1 MTKKLAPAM
10 MAVAILFGCLGS
22 THAANLLILK
32 STVSDIL
39 PEGGILD
46 GSKQLTL
53 PAGAAVTLVGEAG
66 NKINLKGPYSGVP
79 GAAEQSA
86 GGGIG
91 RRMLSALS
99 RLISGTPRDASKL
112 GVTRGGPSA
121 MSADLWKINISKSG
135 DHCLPADM
143 SAELWRASSDKA
155 STLSISRDRS
165 KGWVKMQW
173 PAGDDSL
180 AWPGGVEVIDGA
192 TYLVRL
198 GAGIKLS
205 EVVLHLVPNDLPSG
219 FHRAGWMADYGCS
232 RQARTLLSSLE

>member
-1 MTKKLAPAM
+1 MVKNLAPAM

-22 THAANLLILK
+22 AHAAELLILK

-112 GVTRGGPSA
+112 GVTRGGASG
-121 MSADLWKINISKSG
+121 MSADLWKINISMSG
-135 DHCLPADM
+135 DHCLPADT
-143 SAELWRASSDKA
+143 SAELWRARADKA
-155 STLSISRDRS
+155 STLSIKRYRTRS
-165 KGWVKMQW
+165 WVKTQW
-173 PAGDDSL
+173 PAGADSL
-180 AWPGGVEVIDGA
+180 AWPDGMEVIDDA

-198 GAGIKLS
+198 GAGITVSK
-205 EVVLHLVPNDLPSG
+205 VVLHLLPNDLPSD
-219 FHRAGWMADYGCS
+219 FHRAAWMADNGCL
-232 RQARTLLSSLE
+232 RQARTLLSSLQ

>member
-10 MAVAILFGCLGS
+10 MAVAILLGCLGS
-22 THAANLLILK
+22 TLAADLLILK
-32 STVSDIL
+32 STDSDIL

-86 GGGIG
+86 GGGG
-91 RRMLSALS
+91 FGGRMLMALS
-99 RLISGTPRDASKL
+99 RLITGSPRDASKL
-112 GVTRGGPSA
+112 GATRGAASA
-121 MSADLWKINISKSG
+121 VSADLWNINISMSG
-135 DHCLPADM
+135 DHCLRADI
-143 SAELWRASSDKA
+143 SAQFWRPRADTASA
-155 STLSISRDRS
+155 LSIKRFRTKS
-165 KGWVKMQW
+165 WVKTQW

-180 AWPGGVEVIDGA
+180 AWPGGLDIDDA

-198 GAGIKLS
+198 GAGITVSK
-205 EVVLHLVPNDLPSG
+205 VVLHLLPNDLPSD
-219 FHRAGWMADYGCS
+219 FHRAAWMTDKGCL
-232 RQARTLLSSLE
+232 RQARTLLSSLK